1 MNTGLQFRLSNKI
14 PLLVSIFFAMV
25 LVVMRLP
32 QWAEAWRPDWIALV
46 VIGWAVFAPGVCGPV
61 FGMLTGLAVDVVLAE
76 SFGVHA
82 LTYTLLAYMAN
93 VLSFQIRMYTLL
105 QQAVVVFGL
114 TLIARFISG
123 FLLGIDTET
132 FTELR
137 YWMPL
142 IANMLVWPWI
152 YFSLRSTKIAM
163 AESLFEAD

>member
-1 MNTGLQFRLSNKI
+1 MNTGSKFWLSNKA
-14 PLLVSIFFAMV
+14 PLFVSIFLAMV

-46 VIGWAVFAPGVCGPV
+46 VIGWAVFASGVCGPV

-82 LTYTLLAYMAN
+82 LVYALLAYVAN
-93 VLSFQIRMYTLL
+93 VLSFQMRMYTLY

-114 TLIARFISG
+114 TFIARSLLG
-123 FLLGIDTET
+123 LLLGIDTET
-132 FTELR
+132 FTELG
-137 YWMPL
+137 YWTPL

-152 YFSLRSTKIAM
+152 YFSLRGTKLAM
-163 AESLFEAD
+163 TASLFETD